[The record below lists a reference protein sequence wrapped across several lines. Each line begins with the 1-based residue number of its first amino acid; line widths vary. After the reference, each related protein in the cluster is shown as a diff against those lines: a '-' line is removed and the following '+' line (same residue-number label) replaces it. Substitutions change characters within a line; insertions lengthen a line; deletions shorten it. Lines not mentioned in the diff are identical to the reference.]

1 MPRSP
6 ARLGLLVA
14 AGFVLISGLAQA
26 GADMAGSNWTV
37 VVSED
42 CQLGQIGK
50 ISLKDDGSAQA
61 TAVVESASGNSA
73 STADTET
80 TDLEGTWTYADNILH
95 LSFNDGSLTL
105 DGPGKEDRFIA
116 KAVMKT
122 DLGDPMNQDC
132 MLKRE

>member
-1 MPRSP
+1 MPGLP
-6 ARLGLLVA
+6 TRLGLLVA
-14 AGFVLISGLAQA
+14 AGLILISGLAQA
-26 GADMAGSNWTV
+26 GSDMAGSNWTV

-61 TAVVESASGNSA
+61 TAVVESSSGNSA

-80 TDLEGTWTYADNILH
+80 TDLLGTWTYADNILH
-95 LSFNDGSLTL
+95 LSFNDGSLML
-105 DGPGKEDRFIA
+105 DGPVRDGRFIA

-132 MLKRE
+132 TLKRD

>member
-6 ARLGLLVA
+6 ARLGLLIA
-14 AGFVLISGLAQA
+14 AGFVLISGLALA

-50 ISLKDDGSAQA
+50 ISLKDDSSAQA

-105 DGPGKEDRFIA
+105 DGPVKEGRFIA